1 MFTVGLAGRYV
12 RDGRGGGVRVQFR
25 VHHDVQTGVERG
37 GEAMRRKR
45 EGGEFHLGFLVWQE
59 EKIVC
64 FSCHAIFHLQ
74 QLEEKS
80 HLAELCV

>member
-1 MFTVGLAGRYV
+1 M
-12 RDGRGGGVRVQFR
+12 QFR

-64 FSCHAIFHLQ
+64 FMPAMPFFTSNSWKKRAILQ
-74 QLEEKS
+74 S
-80 HLAELCV
+80 SVFSRH